1 MKKARVTLADVARKA
16 GVHPTTVSVALRDS
30 PRIPRATRSRLK
42 RIASQMGYVPDP
54 GAQKLASYR
63 GDVGTPT
70 SLIPIAYVTNWH
82 TRWGWQEVIAHP
94 LFYTGAQKRA
104 GELGLSI
111 EHFWLGEP
119 DLTHQR
125 LNQILESRGING
137 IVLASHVREI
147 DEEVRLDWDRFSAV
161 KIDYIPHRP
170 ALPIVTNDQISI
182 VRLAVEKATDAGYER
197 IGFVIDEGW
206 EVTVDNLLCT
216 GFLGQQRFFSPDQR
230 IKPLVLSERPEQ
242 TLDEWIT
249 ANRPEVIISYS
260 GLVLPT
266 LQAIGLKVPDDIAF
280 IDIFVEDD
288 SGQIAGVRQNCE
300 AVGAIAIGL
309 LADRIRNNMCGIP
322 EIPTRTL
329 VEGSWIDGKSLP
341 RSDRSPKTLKSAPH

>member
-1 MKKARVTLADVARKA
+1 
-16 GVHPTTVSVALRDS
+16 
-30 PRIPRATRSRLK
+30 LK
-42 RIASQMGYVPDP
+42 RIATEMGYVPDP
-54 GAQKLASYR
+54 GAQTLASYR

-119 DLTHQR
+119 GLTHER
-125 LNQILESRGING
+125 LSQILESRGING
-137 IVLASHVREI
+137 IILASHVREI
-147 DEEVRLDWDRFSAV
+147 DEEVRLDWDQFSAV
-161 KIDYIPHRP
+161 KVDYIPHRP

-182 VRLAVEKATDAGYER
+182 VRLAVEKAIEAGYER

-206 EVTVDNLLCT
+206 DITVDNLLGA
-216 GFLGQQRFFSPDQR
+216 GFVWEQRLVSPDQR
-230 IKPLVLSERPEQ
+230 IDPFILSEGQPH
-242 TLDEWIT
+242 TLEEWIT
-249 ANRPEVIISYS
+249 VNRPEVIISHAD
-260 GLVLPT
+260 LVLPT
-266 LQAIGLKVPDDIAF
+266 LHAMGLNVPEDIAF
-280 IDIFVEDD
+280 IDIYVGDD

-300 AVGAIAIGL
+300 AVGAIAVGL
-309 LADRIRNNMCGIP
+309 LADRIRNNMRGIP

-329 VEGSWIDGKSLP
+329 VEGTWMDGKSLP
-341 RSDRSPKTLKSAPH
+341 ELDRSFHLDPIASS